1 MSTPQIHIRTE
12 LQPGDVGYIIYLHGV
27 LYAREYG
34 LDHTFEGSV
43 AQRFGE
49 FVARYDERKDF
60 IAVAELNGRIVGS
73 IVIDGQADEKAMV
86 RYFLVH
92 PDARGRGLGHQLMDQ
107 ALAFCRERGFEK
119 VFLWT
124 ISELKAAAH
133 LYRKAGFVV
142 TREETHEI
150 WGALRTEQEYE
161 LNL

>member
-1 MSTPQIHIRTE
+1 MSDTTIRTN
-12 LQPGDVGYIIYLHGV
+12 LKPGDVGYVIYLHGL

-49 FVARYDERKDF
+49 FVTKYDERKDL
-60 IAVAELNGRIVGS
+60 IALAELDDRIVGS
-73 IVIDGQADEKAMV
+73 IVIEGQTDERAML
-86 RYFLVH
+86 RFFLVH

-107 ALAFCRERGFEK
+107 ALAFCRERGFK
-119 VFLWT
+119 QVFLWT
-124 ISELKAAAH
+124 ISELEAAAH
-133 LYRKAGFVV
+133 LYRQAGFVV

-150 WGALRTEQEYE
+150 WGTRRTEVEYE